1 MATTFL
7 VQMAQ
12 TILENEN
19 QEWDI
24 KINTQYKRSMDAT
37 EKARQNPKDFGLGV
51 ASILEQD
58 RLSHLSMMRDV
69 DMERQVQETRVYLNN
84 M

>member
-19 QEWDI
+19 QEWEL
-24 KINTQYKRSMDAT
+24 KIRQQYERSMDAT
-37 EKARQNPKDFGLGV
+37 EKAQNNPNDFGLGI

-58 RLSHLSMMRDV
+58 RLSHLYTAKDV
-69 DMERQVQETRVYLNN
+69 DMQMRVHETRTYLNSD
-84 M
+84 